1 MKLEQA
7 KTIVSA
13 ALAHGASNNFN
24 PLGIVV
30 VDAGGHLVVA
40 ERQDGATVKRIDIAT
55 GKAVGGLSLGV
66 SSRRVAEMT
75 AERPQFMAALSATFD
90 GVLIP
95 SPGGV
100 IVQDGAGNVLGAV
113 GISGDL
119 PDKDEAC
126 SLAGI
131 EAAGLV
137 AKPD

>member
-7 KTIVSA
+7 KAVIA
-13 ALAHGASNNFN
+13 GAFAHGQSTDCK

-30 VDAGGHLVVA
+30 VDAGGHLIAA
-40 ERQDGATVKRIDIAT
+40 ERQDGASFKRIDIAT
-55 GKAVGGLSLGV
+55 GKAVGALSLGM
-66 SSRRVAEMT
+66 SSRKVAEM
-75 AERPQFMAALSATFD
+75 AADRPQFMAALNVTFN

-95 SPGGV
+95 SPGGI
-100 IVQDGAGNVLGAV
+100 IVQDGSGIVIGAV

-126 SLAGI
+126 TLAGI
-131 EAAGLV
+131 ASAGLV